1 MLNDVD
7 NPFSSL
13 LFVAFFW
20 LRMYDFGRPWSRP
33 AVPLIDA
40 GPAGEWDDLFTCNP
54 TPHVFPNGS
63 VLLLYKAR
71 SSKDPTVMNT
81 GVAFAAHYSGVFK
94 RHSPRPIDVS
104 GHCEDAG
111 IYVRPPAPAFTCELR
126 LRVERLLAHCIVPH
140 ARDPLSLSLFRRPRL
155 CLFIPGFLHHRP
167 CVRPSGRRRS
177 RSSG

>member
-1 MLNDVD
+1 
-7 NPFSSL
+7 
-13 LFVAFFW
+13 
-20 LRMYDFGRPWSRP
+20 MYDVGRPWSRP

-81 GVAFAAHYSGVFK
+81 GVAFAEHYSGVFK

-111 IYVRPPAPAFTCELR
+111 IYVRPPAPDRPRPPSPASCACGSRDCSPIALF
-126 LRVERLLAHCIVPH
+126 PH
-140 ARDPLSLSLFRRPRL
+140 ARGPLSLFLFRRPRL